1 MKAKRCLIN
10 GGQMA
15 RLIAWC
21 FLVLILYMTVV
32 VAVWQEAPL
41 YHLLDRVFAFI
52 LLWVKIL
59 RL

>member
-1 MKAKRCLIN
+1 
-10 GGQMA
+10 MA
-15 RLIAWC
+15 RLIAWG

-52 LLWVKIL
+52 LLWVRIF